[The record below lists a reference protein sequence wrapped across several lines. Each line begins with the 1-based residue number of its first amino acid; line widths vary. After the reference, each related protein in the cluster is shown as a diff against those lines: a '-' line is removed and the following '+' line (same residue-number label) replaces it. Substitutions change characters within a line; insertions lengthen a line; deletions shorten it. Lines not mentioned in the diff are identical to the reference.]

1 MFKVLTSLVLVTA
14 LAGAGFGT
22 AGIVCGSTDRADCP
36 GKIVCPINGE
46 LVCQDRCRLGE
57 EARADCPGKIDC
69 RITDERICKD
79 RCPFGKAKADQ
90 PVMRPCCMK

>member
-22 AGIVCGSTDRADCP
+22 AGIVGGSTDRADCP

-46 LVCQDRCRLGE
+46 LVCQDRCPLGD
-57 EARADCPGKIDC
+57 EARADCPGKIEC
-69 RITDERICKD
+69 PKTGELVCKD
-79 RCPFGKAKADQ
+79 RCPLDKASEEQ
-90 PVMRPCCMK
+90 PAMRPCCIK